1 MTLVFQWILLWR
13 KHWNNIMYSHNN
25 GGSQDNYW
33 INFNQCSYDYLYIHT
48 ILVECEKFMICQKI
62 LCFML
67 QTLTPLYYF
76 SQKNLNKLK
85 IDSENMHFTYFF
97 SMQGHCLRDFFF
109 LPESNSFTSV
119 PYTWEVEFYWFSM
132 YRVIN
137 LRMP

>member
-1 MTLVFQWILLWR
+1 MR
-13 KHWNNIMYSHNN
+13 KI
-25 GGSQDNYW
+25 
-33 INFNQCSYDYLYIHT
+33 YDLS
-48 ILVECEKFMICQKI
+48 EDFM
-62 LCFML
+62 FYVANPN
-67 QTLTPLYYF
+67 PLYYF

-97 SMQGHCLRDFFF
+97 SMQGHCLTDFFF